1 MTRTSTQWSIND
13 YHQMIE
19 NGLLS
24 DRQVELINGQI
35 INMAPELP
43 IHRVTNRR
51 GAKYLE
57 ALLGEQAVIFSASP
71 ITLPDDG
78 EPQPDI
84 CIAIPPESRYD
95 QRHPQPDDIYWLVE
109 VSNSTLAYDLR
120 EKAHLYAEKL
130 IQEYWVL
137 DTTGRRLWQHRQ
149 PQDGRYCSVIAI
161 SSGKITPLAF
171 PQVEVEVGQLFPQT
185 Q

>member
-1 MTRTSTQWSIND
+1 MIRILARWSIDD

-19 NGLLS
+19 NGLLTR
-24 DRQVELINGQI
+24 RQVELINGQI

-71 ITLPDDG
+71 ITLPNDG

-84 CIAIPPESRYD
+84 CVAVPPESRYD
-95 QRHPQPDDIYWLVE
+95 QRHPYPDDIYWLIE
-109 VSNSTLAYDLR
+109 VSNSTLAYDLK
-120 EKAHLYAEKL
+120 EKAQLYAEKQ
-130 IQEYWVL
+130 IQEYWVI
-137 DTTGRRLWQHRQ
+137 DIIGKQLWIHRQ
-149 PQDGRYCSVIAI
+149 PQDGVYQSIATV
-161 SSGKITPLAF
+161 STGKITPLAL
-171 PQVEVEVGQLFPQT
+171 PQIEVEIGQLFP
-185 Q
+185 